1 MLRPSSSAHRPARSP
16 RRARPGRPLLAV
28 VGLGVLAAAAAS
40 VPGSGA
46 AFSSRTT
53 NPANALT
60 AAADWVA
67 PTVAVTDPG
76 TYLSGAPTIRATASD
91 SGSGVRSVALQI
103 APNAGAETSY
113 VALCTATVAPYGCTW
128 DTTRVA
134 DGSYKLRAIATDR
147 DGNAATSAVVSQRIV
162 DNTAPTAALNDPG
175 QNLQPGPVTLSA
187 TASDATSGVRQVV
200 LQRASSATGP
210 WTDVCTQTTAPYS
223 CTWTATAGTHLLR
236 AVVTDV
242 AGNVTTTAA
251 ITRIVKDT
259 VRPTGAAIST
269 TNGNATAGSVGPGD
283 TLTLRWSEPMLLGSI
298 LTGLNTTTTTP
309 LTVRFTNPSFGLGS
323 GDDTIS
329 FLAANGGATPNL
341 GTVGL
346 GSSNWLRAFA
356 GAPTYAATAIART
369 VDGATEVQ
377 ITLGTRTGTT
387 TPAYATPV
395 ALSWTPSTVPQD
407 LGENTTDAAPVTQP
421 SAGVAF

>member
-1 MLRPSSSAHRPARSP
+1 MLRPSSSRRPARSP
-16 RRARPGRPLLAV
+16 RPARPGRPLLAV

-46 AFSSRTT
+46 AFSSTTT
-53 NPANALT
+53 NPGNALT

-76 TYLSGAPTIRATASD
+76 TYLSGVPTIRATASD
-91 SGSGVRSVALQI
+91 SGSGVRSVALQY

-113 VALCTATVAPYGCTW
+113 VALCTAASAPYGCPW
-128 DTTRVA
+128 DTTKVP
-134 DGSYKLRAIATDR
+134 DGSYKLRAVATDR
-147 DGNAATSAVVSQRIV
+147 DGNAATSAVVSQRVV

-187 TASDATSGVRQVV
+187 AASDPTSGVRQVV

-210 WTDVCTQTTAPYS
+210 WVDVCTQTAAPYS

-242 AGNVTTTAA
+242 AGNVTTTATT
-251 ITRIVKDT
+251 TRVVKDT
-259 VRPTGAAIST
+259 VRPTGAAVT
-269 TNGNATAGSVGPGD
+269 TGNGNGAAGSVGPGD
-283 TLTLRWSEPMLLGSI
+283 TITFRWSEPMLLSSI
-298 LTGLNTTTTTP
+298 LTGLNTTTPTP

-329 FLAANGGATPNL
+329 FLAAGGGTPNL

-369 VDGATEVQ
+369 VDGATEVLV
-377 ITLGTRTGTT
+377 TLGARTGTA

-395 ALSWTPSTVPQD
+395 ALTWTPSTVPQD
-407 LGENTTDAAPVTQP
+407 LGANAADATPLTQP